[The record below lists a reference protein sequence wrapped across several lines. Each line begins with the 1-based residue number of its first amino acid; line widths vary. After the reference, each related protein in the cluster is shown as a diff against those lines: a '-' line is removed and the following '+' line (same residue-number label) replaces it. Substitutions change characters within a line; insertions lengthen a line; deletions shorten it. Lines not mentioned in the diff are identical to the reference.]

1 MSRPDESADKCP
13 ICGGTDLS
21 FGYGFA
27 GGGLGAY
34 TFCLDC
40 DEILSKDRD
49 DPGDCFN
56 GIQERGE

>member
-1 MSRPDESADKCP
+1 MTLAEDARCP
-13 ICGGTDLS
+13 VCGGELT

-40 DEILSKDRD
+40 DRIITKERT
-49 DPGDCFN
+49 DPGECLHSLEED
-56 GIQERGE
+56 E